1 MVSQVS
7 TAGIRHC
14 SVFAVFCAVTWNI
27 CHAGTSLMDEVFIN
41 QEANPYVIE
50 ADGTLDLAAL
60 QLQPA
65 TIVINGS
72 VITSTP
78 SC

>member
-1 MVSQVS
+1 
-7 TAGIRHC
+7 
-14 SVFAVFCAVTWNI
+14 
-27 CHAGTSLMDEVFIN
+27 MDVVFIN